1 MIDRTLYNQP
11 LVSICIPT
19 YNNARC
25 LRESLDAIVNET
37 YSNREIIVSDNA
49 STDDTKE
56 IADEYVKKV
65 WSKI

>member
-1 MIDRTLYNQP
+1 M
-11 LVSICIPT
+11 
-19 YNNARC
+19 
-25 LRESLDAIVNET
+25 RESLDAIVNET
-37 YSNREIIVSDNA
+37 YSNREIIVSGNA